1 MTTFNYTVDDEP
13 QATTA
18 HVLTPVQILD
28 AAKVDPASH
37 YLVQLEGQHQVSY
50 QDKPNDEI
58 HIREHMKFIS
68 ISTGPTP
75 VS

>member
-1 MTTFNYTVDDEP
+1 
-13 QATTA
+13 
-18 HVLTPVQILD
+18 VLTPVQILE
-28 AAKVDPASH
+28 AAKIDPSSH

-50 QDKPNDEI
+50 QGNPNDEI
-58 HIREHMKFIS
+58 HMHEHMKFIS